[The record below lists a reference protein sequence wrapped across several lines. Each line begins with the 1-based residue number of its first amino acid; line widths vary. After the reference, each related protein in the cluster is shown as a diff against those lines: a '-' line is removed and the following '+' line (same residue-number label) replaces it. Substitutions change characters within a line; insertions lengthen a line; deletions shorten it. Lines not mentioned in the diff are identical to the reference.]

1 MRSDGRID
9 TREAA
14 QRYGCT
20 PTNVI
25 RAMRKA
31 GCEPLVEMYQSKH
44 GGSMRYYFWLPSDV
58 RKAKKHA
65 ESMHAERKPLN
76 LRGYNALPKHIKS
89 AVVQK
94 RRLERLR
101 KYYQAKAASRAAA

>member
-14 QRYGCT
+14 RIYGCT

-31 GCEPLVEMYQSKH
+31 GIEPVVHEYRSKY
-44 GGSMRYYFWLPSDV
+44 GGFKRHYFWLPTDV
-58 RKAKKHA
+58 GKAKRHA